1 MVVILTYDVNT
12 VSAEGKSRLR
22 RVAKVCESYG
32 IRVQN
37 SVFELLIDN
46 TQLILIKNKLQKIID
61 KDNDS
66 VRFYLLGNK
75 WENKIETLGID
86 ISIKY
91 NDTLIL

>member
-1 MVVILTYDVNT
+1 MIVILTYDVNT
-12 VSAEGKSRLR
+12 TSSEGNSRLR

-37 SVFELLIDN
+37 SVFELLIDSS
-46 TQLILIKNKLQKIID
+46 QLILIKSKLQKIID
-61 KDNDS
+61 KENDS

-75 WENKIETLGID
+75 WEKKIEILGKAATM
-86 ISIKY
+86 KY

>member
-12 VSAEGKSRLR
+12 ISADGKSRLR

-46 TQLILIKNKLQKIID
+46 TQLILVKNKLQKIID
-61 KDNDS
+61 KNNDS

-75 WENKIETLGID
+75 WEKKIETLGKD